1 MILLSK
7 WTGLAK
13 RIQGEV
19 NQDACHRWIA
29 CATNWWMSYLFDCHD
44 CSTIQ
49 NHIVLLVHTYTY
61 TCVYTFTFCINYYSY
76 SYICT
81 YHLFHYYSTF
91 PLLLHRDEI
100 TLRYM
105 KGLPALQILSCQ
117 FYFLK
122 TNLGGVENCQVTR
135 KIWEYRS

>member
-49 NHIVLLVHTYTY
+49 NHTVLLVHTYTY

-76 SYICT
+76 SYVCT
-81 YHLFHYYSTF
+81 CHLFHYYSTF
-91 PLLLHRDEI
+91 PLLLHLGWNGI
-100 TLRYM
+100 TLY
-105 KGLPALQILSCQ
+105 KGITSPSNILMSILFFQNQ
-117 FYFLK
+117 FGLCRNYSK
-122 TNLGGVENCQVTR
+122 NR
-135 KIWEYRS
+135 MI